1 MTVSNRFDVKMIDAI
16 EQKKLR
22 ERFNPEGSLLRQ
34 HQLRMLDMLK
44 YIDAVCRKNNIKYW
58 LCSGTLIGAVRHG
71 GFIPWDDDVDIEML
85 REDYKK
91 FVHVMANDSQNKYVL
106 QTHYT
111 DRAYLAPYAKLRDL
125 NSLIKEDN
133 ANDLYYKYKGC
144 YIDVF
149 IMEPSSS
156 LFVNKVSNF
165 LQYYLL
171 FCPNAYL
178 KNKYWRNLYLN
189 TMFWMLNKLVF
200 PLCSLF
206 SKIRANGQLRHTS
219 GSCFT
224 KKRYKKDVF
233 PLTKLNFEDYAF
245 PVPGNYD
252 AYLKK
257 IYGAYMDLPDLDK
270 IVMHTVKVEL

>member
-1 MTVSNRFDVKMIDAI
+1 MIDPI
-16 EQKKLR
+16 EQTKLR

-34 HQLRMLDMLK
+34 YQLRMLEMLK
-44 YIDAVCRKNNIKYW
+44 YIDEVCNKHQIKYW

-91 FVHVMANDSQNKYVL
+91 FVHVIAHESQNKYVL
-106 QTHYT
+106 QTHHT

-125 NSLIKEDN
+125 HSIIKEDN
-133 ANDLYYKYKGC
+133 TNDLYYKYKGC

-156 LFVNKVSNF
+156 LFINKASNF

-171 FCPNAYL
+171 FCPNAHL
-178 KNKYWRNLYLN
+178 KNKFWRNLYLN
-189 TMFWMLNKLVF
+189 TMFWMLNKLAF

-206 SKIRANGQLRHTS
+206 SKIGAKGQLRHTS

-224 KKRYKKDVF
+224 KKREKKDIF
-233 PLTKLNFEDYAF
+233 PLTKLKFEDYIF
-245 PVPGNYD
+245 SVPGNYD

-257 IYGAYMDLPDLDK
+257 IYGSYMDLPDFNK